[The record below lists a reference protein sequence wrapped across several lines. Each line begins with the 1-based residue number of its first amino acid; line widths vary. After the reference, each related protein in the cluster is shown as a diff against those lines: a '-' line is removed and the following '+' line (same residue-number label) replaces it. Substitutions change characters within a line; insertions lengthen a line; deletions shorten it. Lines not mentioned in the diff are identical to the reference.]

1 MGVYFGQF
9 IVYTIAMLGIIFA
22 ALFVYKKVTDGTGFG
37 GKSDFLDI
45 EDSISL
51 SSRKSLYVIRAGHE
65 RFLVAADLD
74 RTALISKLD
83 DYKKEQQVFEQ
94 RIERQPSVDDLPTI
108 VNFQKNNKKP
118 SIIRKMVSGIKTNEI
133 DIAE

>member
-1 MGVYFGQF
+1 MAAYFGQF

-37 GKSDFLDI
+37 GRSDFLNI

-51 SSRKSLYVIRAGHE
+51 SPRKSLYVIRAGHE

-83 DYKKEQQVFEQ
+83 DKKEQQVFEPQ
-94 RIERQPSVDDLPTI
+94 VERQPSVDDLPTI
-108 VNFQKNNKKP
+108 VNFQRHDKKQ

-133 DIAE
+133 DIVE

>member
-1 MGVYFGQF
+1 MAAYFGQF

-37 GKSDFLDI
+37 GRSDFLNV

-51 SSRKSLYVIRAGHE
+51 SPRKSLYVIRAGHE

-83 DYKKEQQVFEQ
+83 DKKEQQVFEQ
-94 RIERQPSVDDLPTI
+94 QVERQPSVDDLPTI
-108 VNFQKNNKKP
+108 VNFQRHDKKQ
-118 SIIRKMVSGIKTNEI
+118 SIIRKMVSSIKTNEI
-133 DIAE
+133 DIVE

>member
-1 MGVYFGQF
+1 MAAYFGQF

-37 GKSDFLDI
+37 GRSDFLNV

-51 SSRKSLYVIRAGHE
+51 SPRKSLYVIRAGHE

-83 DYKKEQQVFEQ
+83 DKKEQPVFEQ
-94 RIERQPSVDDLPTI
+94 QVERQPSVDDLPTI
-108 VNFQKNNKKP
+108 VNFQRHDKKQ

-133 DIAE
+133 DIVE

>member
-1 MGVYFGQF
+1 MAAYFGQF

-37 GKSDFLDI
+37 GRSDFLNI

-51 SSRKSLYVIRAGHE
+51 SPRKSLYVIRAGHE

-83 DYKKEQQVFEQ
+83 DKKEQQVFEQ
-94 RIERQPSVDDLPTI
+94 QVERQPSVDDLPTI
-108 VNFQKNNKKP
+108 VNFQRHDKKQ

-133 DIAE
+133 DIVE

>member
-1 MGVYFGQF
+1 MAAYFGQF

-37 GKSDFLDI
+37 GRSDFLNV

-51 SSRKSLYVIRAGHE
+51 SPRKSLYVIRAGHE

-83 DYKKEQQVFEQ
+83 DKKEQQVFEQ
-94 RIERQPSVDDLPTI
+94 QVERQPSVDDLPTI
-108 VNFQKNNKKP
+108 VNFQRHDKKQ

-133 DIAE
+133 DIVE